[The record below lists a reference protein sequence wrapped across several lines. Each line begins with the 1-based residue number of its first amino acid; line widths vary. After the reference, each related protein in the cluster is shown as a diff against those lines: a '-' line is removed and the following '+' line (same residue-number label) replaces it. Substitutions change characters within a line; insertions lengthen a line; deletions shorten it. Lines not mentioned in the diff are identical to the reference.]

1 MPGRVMD
8 KKQTMEL
15 TRLHLE
21 AAESECR
28 WCFAIDLERVKGEIA
43 AQYDFPDAT
52 LLHLEC
58 PRCLGEWSNYYII
71 FGGEYLEARI
81 CKLHPELKGKIGEE
95 QMSDVAGLAAHPE
108 LELIDEDI
116 LKAHLEAG
124 EFECRWCFAVDM
136 ERVPGK
142 IIKKYRFPDATLHH
156 LACPRCEGE
165 WTEYTPA
172 TDAGYL
178 KRRIFKLHPELKDNL
193 GYDRFKEIVDLLWP
207 KHPGVKTRLYV
218 AVLRRGDEGDEPQ
231 RRTRFEEGRGY

>member
-1 MPGRVMD
+1 MARVMS
-8 KKQTMEL
+8 KEEIMEL
-15 TRLHLE
+15 IRLHLK
-21 AAESECR
+21 AAEPECR
-28 WCFAIDLERVKGEIA
+28 WCFAIDLERVRGEIA

-58 PRCLGEWSNYYII
+58 PRCLGEWSDYSRS
-71 FGGEYLEARI
+71 FGAEYLEARV
-81 CKLHPELKGKIGEE
+81 CELHPELKEQINEE
-95 QMSDVAGLAAHPE
+95 RITEIARMATHPE

-116 LKAHLEAG
+116 LKAHLEAD

-178 KRRIFKLHPELKDNL
+178 KSRIFKLHPELKDNL
-193 GYDRFKEIVDLLWP
+193 GYDRFREIVDLLWP

-218 AVLRRGDEGDEPQ
+218 AVLRRGNGGDEPQ
-231 RRTRFEEGRGY
+231 RRICFEEGRGY